1 MCGMDRPFAEE
12 RPVGPFVG
20 SDSSSPNGV
29 AFVYTVSDF
38 SHFPSTGQASTELA
52 EAYRSERDRGV
63 SDVVAADPSVDVVGS
78 PRSDTRAVRVTT
90 DVTIMNMDQFEATKK
105 ATDKVMSQYFDY
117 STVAVAVPNP

>member
-1 MCGMDRPFAEE
+1 MDRPFAEE

-20 SDSSSPNGV
+20 SDSSGPRGV

-38 SHFPSTGQASTELA
+38 SHFPSTGEA
-52 EAYRSERDRGV
+52 EVAL
-63 SDVVAADPSVDVVGS
+63 SDTYMKKREDGNSAVVASAPQVEVVGS
-78 PRSDTRAVRVTT
+78 PRSGTRAVRVTT
-90 DVTIMNMDQFEATKK
+90 DVSIMNMDQFEATKK